1 MEDERLV
8 VMLEARISE
17 FEKRMKKA
25 ERTGSTSFR
34 KLRGD
39 SRTATRQMEQ
49 DMGQASSRINQALAS
64 TSSQIGAF
72 GKAFAGGLVGGVVA
86 GAFASFTSNVTDTV
100 KRIAELG
107 DEAKRSGLSA
117 QAFQEWKYVAE
128 QNRIGVDALTDG
140 FKELSLRADEFIT
153 TGSGSG
159 AEAFQR
165 LGFSAE
171 DLRKKLEDPSALMLE
186 IIGRL
191 GDMDKAAQIR
201 IADEVF
207 GGSGGERFVEL
218 LSQGEEGLRATINR
232 AHEVGAVMDDQMIAK
247 AADLDR
253 RFQELTTRVSTF
265 GKTLA
270 VAIADVP
277 FDVFET
283 RLSELFDNEGLAR
296 AMLGDDLFE
305 DLSEARAL
313 TDEQTLA
320 VENLRNQYLGLEEDA
335 RAAATQLA
343 SAAGMADSRGFDDL
357 WQALVDTRTEM
368 MALADE
374 FAEGKISG
382 EDFAAKMAELQEN
395 AAAAFAELDAA
406 DQVDFAIAIGQVNS
420 LGTAIGAVIGLTRQ
434 MAAGLAEAASAAP
447 VGYAPDL
454 GRFGNPYAAP
464 TPNAPTSSPRPREAP
479 TNIDF
484 GVPDVST
491 GGGGGGGADKDE
503 FGSAVQSIMQETQAL
518 QAEATALLSAATAKG
533 AFGTATEFAEAKA
546 KLLTAAMQEGQAI
559 TPELEAQIDS
569 LATAYANAGQAAA
582 DASDQL
588 ASVQERAQQGATAIG
603 GIFMSVLNG
612 SKTATQALA
621 ELLAMIA
628 EKQFMKLL
636 TSLAMGGGP
645 MGGVFGMVG
654 AALGF
659 ADGGYTGA
667 GGRLEPAGV
676 VHKGEY
682 VFDQQAV
689 RRAGGPAALD
699 AMRRGLKGYSAG
711 GYVGNAP
718 AAAGG
723 GIGTVTVLNYG
734 PAEDVKTTRQRG
746 PDGREMLRV
755 MIKEE
760 FGRGSFDQENRS
772 RYGTSPTK
780 VKR

>member
-1 MEDERLV
+1 MDDERLV

-64 TSSQIGAF
+64 TSTQIGSF
-72 GKAFAGGLVGGVVA
+72 GKAFATGLVGGVVA
-86 GAFASFTSNVTDTV
+86 GAFASFSSNVTDTV

-107 DEAKRSGLSA
+107 DEARRSGLSA
-117 QAFQEWKYVAE
+117 QAFQEWRFVAE

-165 LGFSAE
+165 LGYNAE

-218 LSQGEEGLRATINR
+218 LGQGEAGLRATIDR

-247 AADLDR
+247 AAELDR

-296 AMLGDDLFE
+296 AMLGDDLFD

-357 WQALVDTRTEM
+357 WQSLVDTRTEM

-374 FAEGKISG
+374 FAEGTISG
-382 EDFAAKMAELQEN
+382 EDFAVKMGELQEK

-406 DQVDFAIAIGQVNS
+406 DQVDFAIAIGQVNG
-420 LGTAIGAVIGLTRQ
+420 LGTAISAVIGLTTQ
-434 MAAGLAEAASAAP
+434 MAAGLAAAAGDVP
-447 VGYAPDL
+447 TGYAPDM
-454 GRFGNPYAAP
+454 GRFGNPYDAP
-464 TPNAPTSSPRPREAP
+464 TENAPGSSPRPREAP

-484 GVPDVST
+484 GVPAAST
-491 GGGGGGGADKDE
+491 GKGGGGGGERTSPLDSLIEELQLERKILETWYAESLELLNGATDAQLEALGGRHEAMQRLEQEHQERMKGIQDAGQQMTLEGFLGAGADMLGAL
-503 FGSAVQSIMQETQAL
+503 GSMNKKAL
-518 QAEATALLSAATAKG
+518 KTSQIFAAAEAWISTMKG
-533 AFGTATEFAEAKA
+533 AAKELEKGTLGFGTAALVIAKG
-546 KLLTAAMQEGQAI
+546 TAFVAAI
-559 TPELEAQIDS
+559 NSTSEKS
-569 LATAYANAGQAAA
+569 SGRGGVGGGGTGAASSA
-582 DASDQL
+582 P
-588 ASVQERAQQGATAIG
+588 AQQPTQTLNFTIQNDPFGFGERFARDMVAQ
-603 GIFMSVLNG
+603 LNAARRNG
-612 SKTATQALA
+612 ST
-621 ELLAMIA
+621 I
-628 EKQFMKLL
+628 
-636 TSLAMGGGP
+636 
-645 MGGVFGMVG
+645 V
-654 AALGF
+654 
-659 ADGGYTGA
+659 
-667 GGRLEPAGV
+667 
-676 VHKGEY
+676 
-682 VFDQQAV
+682 
-689 RRAGGPAALD
+689 
-699 AMRRGLKGYSAG
+699 
-711 GYVGNAP
+711 
-718 AAAGG
+718 
-723 GIGTVTVLNYG
+723 GTV
-734 PAEDVKTTRQRG
+734 
-746 PDGREMLRV
+746 
-755 MIKEE
+755 
-760 FGRGSFDQENRS
+760 S
-772 RYGTSPTK
+772 
-780 VKR
+780 